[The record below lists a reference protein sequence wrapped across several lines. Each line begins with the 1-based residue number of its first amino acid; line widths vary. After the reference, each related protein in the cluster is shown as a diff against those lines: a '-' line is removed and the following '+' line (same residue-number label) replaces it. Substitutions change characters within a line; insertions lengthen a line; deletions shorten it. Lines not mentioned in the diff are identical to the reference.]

1 MAAAQRD
8 RRSSQLP
15 ARFGPSSVPTLTGG
29 RYLRGSRWIYVL
41 EHILVTGSSSA
52 KHDRWMA
59 ETTHADL
66 LMRLESVV
74 RDCFFGGRSTW
85 FADGHRY
92 SLSIC
97 VLHTP

>member
-8 RRSSQLP
+8 GRNSQLP
-15 ARFGPSSVPTLTGG
+15 AQSGPSSVPTLTGG
-29 RYLRGSRWIYVL
+29 RCPRGSCWSYVL

-52 KHDRWMA
+52 KHDRRMA
-59 ETTHADL
+59 ETTRADL
-66 LMRLESVV
+66 LVRLESVV
-74 RDCFFGGRSTW
+74 RDRYFGGRSTW

-92 SLSIC
+92 GLSIC

>member
-15 ARFGPSSVPTLTGG
+15 ARSGPSSVPTLTGE
-29 RYLRGSRWIYVL
+29 RCPHGSRWICAL

-52 KHDRWMA
+52 KCDRWMA

-66 LMRLESVV
+66 LVRLESVV
-74 RDCFFGGRSTW
+74 RGCFFGGRSTW
-85 FADGHRY
+85 FADDHRY
-92 SLSIC
+92 GLSIC